1 MSLSIFALEECIQ
14 QMKACFAAREGRLLP
29 RDLQPLLL
37 ADGAGAVTSRSKDT
51 ALGFPAVPGGD
62 PCFHTVP
69 WVGAGQADPPQS
81 HAGARSRTLHA
92 LWSKTLPE
100 GLGSVCGQTWLPLKG
115 IKPSVM
121 LDGLMCCWFSFP
133 GS

>member
-69 WVGAGQADPPQS
+69 WVGAGQADPPRAMPV
-81 HAGARSRTLHA
+81 HGAGLCMRYGAKLFPRAWGASVGR
-92 LWSKTLPE
+92 
-100 GLGSVCGQTWLPLKG
+100 LGCP
-115 IKPSVM
+115 
-121 LDGLMCCWFSFP
+121 
-133 GS
+133 